1 MINVEKNKALLKALH
16 NSKSTSPIIPKDV
29 IAPVIATASKPATAK
44 PAKDKAKK
52 GSKATAKPET
62 AKREVVAFVIKPVDE
77 QSRYEQRYYMR
88 DFHKDEQ
95 ATVVRHKTS
104 HGIASASEACLAF
117 MQAQADKTKK
127 RTFRTHDLIQAIDSF
142 GPSYGDCIRNSMRK
156 LKAAGLVQIH
166 RVEDGSRSKYEFEL
180 LKEKPAVTK
189 VK

>member
-1 MINVEKNKALLKALH
+1 MNNVEKNKALLEALH
-16 NSKSTSPIIPKDV
+16 SSNSTSPIVPKDV
-29 IAPVIATASKPATAK
+29 IAPVIATPAK

-52 GSKATAKPET
+52 GSKATAAKPET
-62 AKREVVAFVIKPVDE
+62 AKREVIAFVIKPVDE

-104 HGIASASEACLAF
+104 HGIATASEACLAY
-117 MQAQADKTKK
+117 MRAQADKTKK

-156 LKAAGLVQIH
+156 LKAQGLVAIH
-166 RVEDGSRSKYEFEL
+166 PVEDGSRSKYEFEL
-180 LKEKPAVTK
+180 LKEKPAVAK